1 MASKLN
7 PYINFKDKARQ
18 AMEFYHSVF
27 GGTLNVMTF
36 AQGGMPVQ
44 PGEQDLVMHAQL
56 DAPNGFTLMGSD
68 APSHIEF
75 RPGNTMSISLS
86 GEDEAELKGYWDGLS
101 DGATI
106 TQPLVAAPWGDQF
119 GMLTDRFGTAWMV
132 NIASRRH

>member
-7 PYINFKDKARQ
+7 PYINFRNQARQ

-27 GGTLNVMTF
+27 GGTLNLMTF
-36 AQGGMPVQ
+36 GQGGMPVQ
-44 PGEQDLVMHAQL
+44 PGEQDLIMHAQL
-56 DAPNGFTLMGSD
+56 DAPNGFTLMASD
-68 APSHIEF
+68 MPAHFEF

-86 GEDEAELKGYWDGLS
+86 GDSEPELKGFWDKLS

-106 TQPLVAAPWGDQF
+106 SQPLAAAPWGDQF

-132 NIASRRH
+132 NIAGRQP